1 MRKLESHPVRL
12 ALLGAVLAALAAT
25 GACTPTGQ
33 GTGGAMAGEPRM
45 KMAATSMAPAASVVV
60 GGAPMLPTKTIVANA
75 ANSADHATLV
85 TAVSSAGLIETLNG
99 DGPFTVFAPVDSAFA
114 ALPPG
119 QVDSLLQPEN
129 RGRLTSILTYHV
141 VPGRLD
147 SEALH
152 QRVAAGG
159 GKAELKTVNGETLT
173 VMANGPSNLVIEDER
188 GGIATISTYDVY
200 QSNGVIHVIDDVLL
214 PS

>member
-1 MRKLESHPVRL
+1 
-12 ALLGAVLAALAAT
+12 
-25 GACTPTGQ
+25 
-33 GTGGAMAGEPRM
+33 M
-45 KMAATSMAPAASVVV
+45 KMAAAGMADSSVVV

-85 TAVSSAGLIETLNG
+85 AAVSSAGLIETLNG
-99 DGPFTVFAPVDSAFA
+99 AGPFTVFAPVDGAFA

-129 RGRLTSILTYHV
+129 RGMLTTILTYHV
-141 VPGRLD
+141 VPGKLD
-147 SEALH
+147 SAALR

-159 GKAELKTVNGETLT
+159 GMAELETASGAILT
-173 VMANGPSNLVIEDER
+173 VRANGPSNLVIEDEQ

-200 QSNGVIHVIDDVLL
+200 QANGVIHVVDDVLL